1 LNYELEIM
9 NFESKNALLDVY
21 CKEIARYKKLSEE
34 EECAIIERMSRD
46 DMAARKMLIESY
58 LGLVVSMAN
67 NPKFRHQA
75 EVLDLIQEGNIGL
88 IKAVDCF
95 DPATGNSFVAFAREC
110 IKNRMLLF
118 VQNQPEEL
126 LVLDSKVFEDD
137 EEYVC
142 HGDLVVDEANELGSA
157 SCESAENEM
166 ISEERMQGV
175 YAALELLPRRE
186 RMVVQLL
193 YGLGVRDA
201 MSLQEVA
208 MLIGVSKERVGQI
221 RDGALKQ
228 LERLKG

>member
-1 LNYELEIM
+1 M
-9 NFESKNALLDVY
+9 NFESENALLDLY
-21 CKEIARYKKLSEE
+21 CKEIARYKKLSDK
-34 EECAIIERMSRD
+34 EECAVIERMSQG
-46 DMAARKMLIESY
+46 DMQARKMLIESY

-95 DPATGNSFVAFAREC
+95 DPATGNSFVAFAMEC
-110 IKNRMLLF
+110 IKNRIILF
-118 VQNQPEEL
+118 LKKRHEEL
-126 LVLDSKVFEDD
+126 LILDSKVAEND
-137 EEYVC
+137 EEYICGV
-142 HGDLVVDEANELGSA
+142 DLVIDEANVLGDA
-157 SCESAENEM
+157 SYESAENKM

-175 YAALELLPRRE
+175 YAALERLPKRE

-208 MLIGVSKERVGQI
+208 MMVGLTKERVGQI
-221 RDGALKQ
+221 RDNALSH
-228 LERLKG
+228 LASSI